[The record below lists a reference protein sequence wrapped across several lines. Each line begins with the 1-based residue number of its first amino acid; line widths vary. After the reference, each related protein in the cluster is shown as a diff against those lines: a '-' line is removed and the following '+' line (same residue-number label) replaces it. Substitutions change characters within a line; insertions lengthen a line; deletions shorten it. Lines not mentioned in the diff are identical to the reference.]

1 MFYNGSVKEPIF
13 MDCTNDNTR
22 YEERLAALARSNFRS
37 RFHLALR
44 DRQYICDKGWD
55 VMLPPRRRLCRAAPC
70 SGGYPE
76 RRQADPDARPP
87 VFIAQHA
94 TACCCRRVS
103 GKVARHPGGTRAD
116 GRRTALY
123 RRSASLLDAAR
134 NDLAPARPSAV
145 TRRVF
150 VQSAQKSRDFSA
162 HLPSD
167 FSCKPFPGLLQ

>member
-1 MFYNGSVKEPIF
+1 

-55 VMLPPRRRLCRAAPC
+55 VMRRHAADFVAQRLAPAVIPND
-70 SGGYPE
+70 GKQTPMRGH
-76 RRQADPDARPP
+76 P

-94 TACCCRRVS
+94 TACCCR
-103 GKVARHPGGTRAD
+103 GCLAKWHGHPGGTRAD